1 MFNLMRIASY
11 SAALFCIF
19 ALAAAAPARSALI
32 TVDYPGAQNTYALG
46 INPEGDIV
54 GAYDDALGQH
64 AFILRNGEYT
74 AFDWPG
80 ALWTNAN
87 GINPQGDIVGQYGWY
102 DLATE
107 SFTTQGFLMQKG
119 VLYPVEVP
127 GQQNTMPFKINPDG
141 MIVGCNHHNVTNQ
154 GGTDLNTMMG
164 FSMYQSRPA
173 EQTMARSMNLG
184 VNPQGEIVG
193 YYFATPSGTPSNRA
207 EWSYVIRKGE
217 IEWFQFPDAY
227 ATLATD
233 INVRGTIIGRYRQ
246 STPSAFHGFIFDA
259 DKFQTFDF
267 PGAAQTFPFGI
278 SATGTVVG
286 YYAVGSGTAAVYHG
300 FLLTREGR
308 KLE

>member
-74 AFDWPG
+74 TFDWPG

-119 VLYPVEVP
+119 VLYPVAVP

-164 FSMYQSRPA
+164 FSMYQSGPA
-173 EQTMARSMNLG
+173 EQTMAPSMNLG
-184 VNPQGEIVG
+184 LHYHPAGARVEQALRDRNSFLAGSRH
-193 YYFATPSGTPSNRA
+193 FATRDRHSKLLQDSLGLVLMNFHMIP
-207 EWSYVIRKGE
+207 IR
-217 IEWFQFPDAY
+217 
-227 ATLATD
+227 
-233 INVRGTIIGRYRQ
+233 
-246 STPSAFHGFIFDA
+246 
-259 DKFQTFDF
+259 
-267 PGAAQTFPFGI
+267 PG
-278 SATGTVVG
+278 
-286 YYAVGSGTAAVYHG
+286 
-300 FLLTREGR
+300 
-308 KLE
+308 